1 MMKSTHDPEHAAL
14 LVRWLERGRAWL
26 DELQTPGGL
35 HASSAADQYP
45 ALYGRDTLWSILLVL
60 EAARLRPGDS
70 ALANWAAAF
79 AAHGLQAL
87 ASTQGTTERDEN
99 EEQPGKIIHEY
110 WPEPR
115 RWLASEWPLWE
126 GRYYGSV
133 DATYLF
139 LITAATV
146 WQQVE
151 GGRQVI
157 ERLWPHVMAAL
168 DWTLKYGDVD
178 GDGLVEV
185 LPRQP
190 RGLGL
195 RNQVWKDSNDALLLE
210 DGAPPSPPVAWVEL
224 QGYAL
229 AAFREIRPLLQ
240 EAGGETALLRE
251 LEERMERLRRGL
263 PRFWLPGEGCPAMAL
278 SPEKQAIPLVA
289 SNMGH
294 LLWCAALEE
303 PYASRTAE
311 RLLQPDLLTPWG
323 IRTLSRSSYA
333 FDPYSYHRGTVW
345 PFDNAIIASALWRMG
360 RRDQARLLSQRLLEA
375 IALFDSPVE
384 LYCVL
389 PPEWILTPTT
399 GGAEALAVYTRAC
412 KIQAWTAA
420 ALMLAA
426 AQLLSEASRA
436 ES

>member
-1 MMKSTHDPEHAAL
+1 MHESEQTAL

-26 DELQTPGGL
+26 DELQTPTGL
-35 HASSAADQYP
+35 HASSAADHYH
-45 ALYGRDTLWSILLVL
+45 ALFGRDTLWSVLLVL
-60 EAARLRPGDS
+60 EAARLRPTDR
-70 ALANWAAAF
+70 
-79 AAHGLQAL
+79 AL
-87 ASTQGTTERDEN
+87 ASWVGEFAARGLRALAATQGTSERDEN

-115 RWLASEWPLWE
+115 RWPEGEWPLWE

-139 LITAATV
+139 LIAAATV

-151 GGRQVI
+151 GGRQLV
-157 ERLWPHVMAAL
+157 EQLWPHVLAAL
-168 DWTLKYGDVD
+168 DWALKYGDVD
-178 GDGLVEV
+178 DDGLIEV
-185 LPRQP
+185 MPRQP

-210 DGAPPSPPVAWVEL
+210 DGAPPKPPVAWIEL

-229 AAFREIRPLLQ
+229 AAFREMRPLLQ
-240 EAGGETALLRE
+240 AAGAEATLLRE
-251 LEERMERLRRGL
+251 LEERIERLRKGL
-263 PRFWLPGEGCPAMAL
+263 PRFWLPTEHCPAMAL

-303 PYASRTAE
+303 PYASQTAE

-323 IRTLSRSSYA
+323 IRTLSRTSYA

-360 RRDQARLLSQRLLEA
+360 RHSQALIISRRLLEA
-375 IALFDSPVE
+375 LALFDSPVE

-399 GGAEALAVYTRAC
+399 GGAEVLAVYTRAC
-412 KIQAWTAA
+412 KVQAWTAA

-426 AQLLSEASRA
+426 AQLLAEAG
-436 ES
+436 

>member
-1 MMKSTHDPEHAAL
+1 MHESQQTAL

-26 DELQTPGGL
+26 DELRTPAGL
-35 HASSAADQYP
+35 HASSASDHYH
-45 ALYGRDTLWSILLVL
+45 ALFGRDTLWSVLLVL
-60 EAARLRPGDS
+60 EAARLRPTDQ
-70 ALANWAAAF
+70 ALASWAAEL

-87 ASTQGTTERDEN
+87 AATQGTTERDEN

-115 RWLASEWPLWE
+115 RWPEGAWPLWE

-146 WQQVE
+146 WQQVS
-151 GGRQVI
+151 GGQQLV
-157 ERLWPHVMAAL
+157 EQLWPHILAAL
-168 DWTLKYGDVD
+168 HWTLKYGDVD
-178 GDGLVEV
+178 DDGLVEV

-210 DGAPPSPPVAWVEL
+210 DGAPPEPPIAWVEL

-240 EAGGETALLRE
+240 AAGAEAALLRE
-251 LEERMERLRRGL
+251 LQERSERLRQGL
-263 PRFWLPGEGCPAMAL
+263 LRFWLPAERCPAMAL

-303 PYASRTAE
+303 PYASQTAE
-311 RLLQPDLLTPWG
+311 RLLQPDLLTSWG
-323 IRTLSRSSYA
+323 IRTLSRTSYA

-360 RRDQARLLSQRLLEA
+360 LYREARLISRRLLEA
-375 IALFDSPVE
+375 LLLFDSPVE

-399 GGAEALAVYTRAC
+399 GGAEVLAVYTRAC
-412 KIQAWTAA
+412 KVQAWTAA
-420 ALMLAA
+420 AVMLAA
-426 AQLLSEASRA
+426 AQLLA
-436 ES
+436 ETG